1 MFDKLFIYNFFP
13 SETGADIVK
22 SREIAS
28 QKMFLIHNS
37 LGEDAKIF
45 EPEEEPTAS
54 GLYNKINENPDNDDE
69 VNTITSI
76 RNKFFEIKEA
86 HPEVIERIEQLPYRV
101 KTAKSCSE
109 KQLAVLTKK
118 GLSLFAQIVDEPSV
132 EKNDVQQIAFEKL
145 LPLVE
150 CSLEEERLELSP
162 QFWKAYNT
170 IKAYKPKYKTSK
182 SDLSLDSK
190 ALTNLKLGLKLVDAK
205 EEETAEFMKIL
216 IKDIRKYQ
224 TLSSRTLGRLGRK
237 KLSKSS
243 SKKEQKIFFDEVYW
257 IKSHLGKDY
266 LDRILKKVGTQKNE
280 VIIAVENQ

>member
-1 MFDKLFIYNFFP
+1 M
-13 SETGADIVK
+13 
-22 SREIAS
+22 
-28 QKMFLIHNS
+28 
-37 LGEDAKIF
+37 
-45 EPEEEPTAS
+45 
-54 GLYNKINENPDNDDE
+54 
-69 VNTITSI
+69 
-76 RNKFFEIKEA
+76 
-86 HPEVIERIEQLPYRV
+86 
-101 KTAKSCSE
+101 
-109 KQLAVLTKK
+109 
-118 GLSLFAQIVDEPSV
+118 FAQIVDEPSV